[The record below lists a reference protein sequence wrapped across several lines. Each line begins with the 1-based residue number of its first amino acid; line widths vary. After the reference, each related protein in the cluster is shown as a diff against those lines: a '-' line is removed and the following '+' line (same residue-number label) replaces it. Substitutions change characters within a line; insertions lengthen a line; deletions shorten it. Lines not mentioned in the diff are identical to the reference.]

1 MDAADQRLGDK
12 VTKYAR
18 RDFTLLRHDMT
29 IGQALESVRRQGVGE
44 QIVYFY
50 VVDEADRL
58 VGVLPTRRLLIS
70 ELDKKVADVM
80 VGRVIS
86 IPQSASVMD
95 SCEFFVMYKY
105 LAFPVVDDDRHIVGV
120 VDINLFTEEV
130 FDIAEREKMD
140 SLFESLG
147 FRISNVKDASP
158 LKSFRFRFPW
168 LLATIASGT
177 LCAILASL
185 FTATLSQAIVLA
197 FFLTMVLGLG
207 ESVSMQSMT
216 LTIHALQ
223 SASPNMA
230 WFFKTLRREAST
242 ALLLGAACGGLV
254 GCIVWFW
261 RGEGMAGVA
270 IGMSICLSFLSA
282 CILGL
287 SIPSILHSLKLDP
300 KIAAG
305 PLTLALADLATLVLY
320 LSVATLVL
328 F

>member
-1 MDAADQRLGDK
+1 MQQTDQRLTET
-12 VTKYAR
+12 VMKYAR
-18 RDFTLLRHDMT
+18 RDFTLLRREMT
-29 IGQALESVRRQGVGE
+29 IGEALEAVRKGGVGE

-70 ELDKKVADVM
+70 DLDKKVGEVM
-80 VGRVIS
+80 VSRVIS
-86 IPQSASVMD
+86 IPKSLTVLDA
-95 SCEFFVMYKY
+95 CEFFVMYKY
-105 LAFPVVDDDRHIVGV
+105 LAFPVVDEEKRIVGM

-147 FRISNVKDASP
+147 FRISSLKDASP
-158 LKSFRFRFPW
+158 LRSFRFRFPW

-177 LCAILASL
+177 LCAILASM
-185 FTATLSQAIVLA
+185 FTETLQGAIVLA

-216 LTIHALQ
+216 LTIHALRTAQ
-223 SASPNMA
+223 PSLA
-230 WFFKTLRREAST
+230 WYLKTLRRDATT
-242 ALLLGAACGGLV
+242 AVLLGAACGIVVGL
-254 GCIVWFW
+254 IVWVW
-261 RGEGMAGVA
+261 QGQHMAGVA
-270 IGMSICLSFLSA
+270 IGSSIGLSFLSA
-282 CILGL
+282 CVLGL
-287 SIPSILHSLKLDP
+287 SIPTILHSLKLDP

-320 LSVATLVL
+320 LTVGMIVL
-328 F
+328 S